1 MEPVSLTAGA
11 IAIATI
17 ILTKAVEK
25 TGEKLGEAVL
35 EKGGNLMKLL
45 QHKSP
50 ETASALQVV
59 AQRPE
64 LAEQQPEDYGVAVLE
79 AKVEEAAKS
88 DSEIAAAILNLAE
101 MVKSQPQ
108 ASQVIENWK
117 GINIKGGNPNISNN
131 TFNF

>member
-1 MEPVSLTAGA
+1 MMEPISLTAGA
-11 IAIATI
+11 IATLV
-17 ILTKAVEK
+17 LTKGVEK
-25 TGEKLGEAVL
+25 IGEKLGETVM
-35 EKGGNLMKLL
+35 EKGGELMKLL
-45 QHKSP
+45 QRKSP
-50 ETASALQVV
+50 ETASAIQVV
-59 AQRPE
+59 AERPE

-88 DSEIAAAILNLAE
+88 DSEIAAAIQTLAE

-131 TFNF
+131 TFTF